1 MVHHEATASMKAPSS
16 ADLAALAER
25 LRIALVDA
33 AGSTVTVEELA
44 PLTGGACQDN
54 YRVALCGLDG
64 GSDKQRF
71 ALRSDAARSLA
82 GSIGRREEF
91 AVIAAARRA
100 GVSTPQ
106 ARWLREGLVS
116 EGRHAYLLDWVEGEA
131 IGRRVVKAPALAE
144 ARARLPA
151 QLAGELAKIHSI
163 TPELA
168 PEVAT
173 LSMVTT
179 PADDPCDGA
188 LRFLREMLGTL
199 PEAQPSIELVC
210 AWLAEHKPTPVA
222 PRLVHG
228 DFRVG
233 NFMVGPEGL
242 RAVLDWEF
250 AHWGDP
256 AEDVAWLC
264 VRDWRFGELALA
276 AGGIARRD
284 DFYRAYEHATGTTL
298 DRARVRWWEVMGNAR
313 WAAGSVQQGERYL
326 SGDEQDIELVAIAR
340 RAAEMQWEALRLLR
354 SA

>member
-1 MVHHEATASMKAPSS
+1 MKAPSS
-16 ADLAALAER
+16 AELAALAER
-25 LRIALVDA
+25 IRIALSDDA
-33 AGSTVTVEELA
+33 GATLTIEELA

-54 YRVALCGLDG
+54 YRIELHGLDG
-64 GSDKQRF
+64 GASKKRF

-82 GSIGRREEF
+82 GSIGRRDEY

-100 GVSTPQ
+100 GVRTPE
-106 ARWLREGLVS
+106 ARWLREGLVAD
-116 EGRHAYLLDWVEGEA
+116 GRFAYLLDWVEGES
-131 IGRRVVKAPALAE
+131 IGRRVVKSPALAE
-144 ARARLPA
+144 ARARLPS
-151 QLAGELAKIHSI
+151 QLAGELAKIHAV
-163 TPELA
+163 TPERA
-168 PEVAT
+168 PEVAS
-173 LSMVTT
+173 LAMVTT

-188 LRFLREMLGTL
+188 LRFLRAMLGTL

-222 PRLVHG
+222 PKLVHG

-284 DFYRAYEHATGTTL
+284 DFYREYERASGAPL
-298 DRARVRWWEVMGNAR
+298 DRERVRWWEVMGNAR

-354 SA
+354 TA